1 VGDPATGEEAA
12 MIPEAASPDEPTDE
26 AAEAP
31 TGTPPDLD
39 LAALLAAEAVAND
52 YHPGRGD

>member
-1 VGDPATGEEAA
+1 
-12 MIPEAASPDEPTDE
+12 MIPEVAPPDQPRDE

-31 TGTPPDLD
+31 AGTPSDPD

>member
-1 VGDPATGEEAA
+1 
-12 MIPEAASPDEPTDE
+12 MIPEATSPDQATDE
-26 AAEAP
+26 ATEAA
-31 TGTPPDLD
+31 GTPSDPD

>member
-1 VGDPATGEEAA
+1 
-12 MIPEAASPDEPTDE
+12 MIPEATPPDQPTDE

-31 TGTPPDLD
+31 TGTTADLD

>member
-12 MIPEAASPDEPTDE
+12 MIPEATPPEQPTDE
-26 AAEAP
+26 AGEAP
-31 TGTPPDLD
+31 TGTPPDPD

>member
-1 VGDPATGEEAA
+1 
-12 MIPEAASPDEPTDE
+12 MIPEATPPDQPTDE

-31 TGTPPDLD
+31 TGTPADLD